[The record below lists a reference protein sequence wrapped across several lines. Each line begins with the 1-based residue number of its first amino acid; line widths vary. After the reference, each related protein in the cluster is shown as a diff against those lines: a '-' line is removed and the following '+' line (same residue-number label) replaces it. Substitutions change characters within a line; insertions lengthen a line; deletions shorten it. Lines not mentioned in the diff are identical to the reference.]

1 MSIKVSES
9 KKHNFHRSM
18 IARILALVCIPALLI
33 GGTILWQATKMS
45 QGFSEAI
52 ISLSQKVEEIVDEGA
67 KIQATILATKE
78 LMTISSELSNHQQT
92 GLLRKDKGMV
102 ANGADILNDIS
113 HASKS
118 YSLAI
123 KELSSIGSVVKG
135 LNNSELTRQYNY
147 IQRSSTI
154 VPKLVDIAVES
165 HKRTNQLILNQDFS
179 AAQVNY
185 IFEERQRMA
194 TALNRMKRTSKILT
208 EFTEGFWQHINE
220 DTRKTQKTTLSDSLE
235 TLNNI
240 LIYAVIILLAGLS
253 AAVFVSLFTIARP
266 LKRSVRSLSQLAS
279 GNLNIFVHKSSISE
293 LSDLNRSMSIFRE
306 NLIEKQ
312 NLEKAS
318 ESERIAAHERQ
329 NQAMS
334 KLANQFEESVGSIV
348 EKFSNGA
355 SQQRS
360 STQQVS
366 KSIENVSDQCASVM
380 SLSQEGQG
388 NVQNIATAVEQLSA
402 SANEIGLK
410 INTSAEKT
418 KNVTSL
424 AENTVAEMSQLAQTA
439 GKIDSII
446 KLIEEIASQTN
457 LLALNATI
465 EAARAGQ
472 AGKGFAIVAQEVKSL
487 AGQTEQATAEIAA
500 QIKEVQSRADCS
512 MDAFKEIQSS
522 VVDLKAIS
530 DSIVIAVEQQVST
543 TNQISQNVRCFAKS
557 NQEVTGNISVIS
569 NATQSVSQ
577 SADEMFTASDELALS
592 ADKLSLDVK
601 GFLGRVR
608 DQ

>member
-1 MSIKVSES
+1 
-9 KKHNFHRSM
+9 M